1 VSSVSDLLREKERL
15 MEGLKAALETTKQ
28 VIALSTGVITLT
40 VTFLEK
46 IIQPQSGAARHVPST
61 LKIGWICFGLATACA
76 LWTLMAITGTMN
88 ALDREARKLSLNTSQ
103 QAATQNLVDG
113 TNIRVPAVVMLLLF
127 AVGIGLM
134 ILSGFY
140 L

>member
-1 VSSVSDLLREKERL
+1 

-46 IIQPQSGAARHVPST
+46 IVQPQSNSPRQVPCT
-61 LKIGWICFGLATACA
+61 LKIGWISFGLAIVCA
-76 LWTLMAITGTMN
+76 MWTLMAITGTMN
-88 ALDREARKLSLNTSQ
+88 ALDREARSLPLNPSQ
-103 QAATQNLVDG
+103 REATQNLADG
-113 TNIRVPAVVMLLLF
+113 TNIRVPAVVMLLFF